1 MSTRGLSAVFNDID
15 RHNRL
20 GKMEHFFCVCVGGGV
35 KEHLQI

>member
-20 GKMEHFFCVCVGGGV
+20 GKMEHFFWGGV